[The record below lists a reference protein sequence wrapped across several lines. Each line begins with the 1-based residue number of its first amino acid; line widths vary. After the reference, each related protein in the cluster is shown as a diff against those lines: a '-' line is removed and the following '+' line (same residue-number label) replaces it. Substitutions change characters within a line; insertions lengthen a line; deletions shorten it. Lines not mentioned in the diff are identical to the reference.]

1 MTNKEKVVESKKMVA
16 SVNAIAPDIN
26 LCAFPLSVLM
36 TEIAEGEA
44 AELEAENLRVL
55 ASASVV
61 RRYNSKIKLTET
73 INGTVCAI
81 RASRHPKKDEVLR
94 AIGYKLPWEF
104 GNGGAEE
111 EPALPMPPPPSGIS
125 PLAV

>member
-1 MTNKEKVVESKKMVA
+1 MTNKDKIIESKKLVA

-26 LCAFPLSVLM
+26 LCGFPLSGLL
-36 TEIAEGEA
+36 TDIAEGEA

-94 AIGYKLPWEF
+94 ANGYKMLWEF
-104 GNGGAEE
+104 GNGGSDE
-111 EPALPMPPPPSGIS
+111 EPTLPMPPPPSGIS
-125 PLAV
+125 PLAL